1 MKLYLTKKNVF
12 IGWVLFLCVL
22 ISGFQA
28 SANGNFKLDDET
40 LVRAEE
46 KYGTDARKRLQ
57 VWENMIQSDR
67 TGTDIEKL
75 EQVNVFFNQLK
86 FISDYDHWKRQ
97 DYWATPVE
105 FIASNGGDC
114 EDFSVAKYF
123 TLMALGIPEK
133 KLSLTYVKAVSLDQA
148 HMVLT
153 YYESPS
159 DVPLVLD
166 NLTTDVQPAN
176 KRADLLPI
184 YSFNRTGVWVA
195 KRMGRGEFVG
205 KSDNLTL
212 WNDLLERMPQGC
224 I

>member
-1 MKLYLTKKNVF
+1 MKLYVTKKNVF
-12 IGWVLFLCVL
+12 IGWAFFFCVL